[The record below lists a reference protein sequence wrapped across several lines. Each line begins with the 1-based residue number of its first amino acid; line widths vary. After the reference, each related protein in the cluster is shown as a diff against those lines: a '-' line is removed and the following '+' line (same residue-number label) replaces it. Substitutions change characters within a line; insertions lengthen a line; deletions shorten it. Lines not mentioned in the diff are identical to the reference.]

1 MSLYFISSLIYA
13 SVHARAYGP
22 KVIIYVT
29 QWVFYLWNF
38 QVLWAAI
45 FVTVTYLK
53 VYFCQMDKFQRR
65 DKGGPCNHELVID
78 NHPVGCCGV
87 SSDETLWYQKIYWLL
102 YTLATDVTILVVV
115 VYWSFIYAFDPVIE
129 GYAYANFVKHLIVG
143 IMAVVD
149 LFLTAIP
156 IRILH
161 FIYTIILGVVW
172 FIFSSIYLAAGGTDY
187 YGNRYIYK
195 FLNYGENVSFAVSMG
210 FVLTFVI
217 MPLIH
222 SFVYCIY
229 LLREGLLYL
238 ARKHFCSFIAGGFT
252 HEEINEN
259 DETEFE
265 LIELESTV

>member
-1 MSLYFISSLIYA
+1 MSLYFISSLIYT
-13 SVHARAYGP
+13 SVDARAYGP

-65 DKGGPCNHELVID
+65 DTGGPCNHELVID
-78 NHPVGCCGV
+78 NRPVGCCGV
-87 SSDETLWYQKIYWLL
+87 SSNETLWYQNIYWLL
-102 YTLATDVTILVVV
+102 YTLSTDMTILVVV
-115 VYWSFIYAFDPVIE
+115 IYWSLIYAFDPVME
-129 GYAYANFVKHLIVG
+129 EYDYANFVKHLIVG
-143 IMAVVD
+143 IMAIVD

-161 FIYTIILGVVW
+161 FIYSIIFIAIW
-172 FIFSSIYLAAGGTDY
+172 SIFSGIYFAAGGTNY
-187 YGNRYIYK
+187 YGSRYIYK
-195 FLNYGENVSFAVSMG
+195 FLDYEENPFFAVTMG
-210 FVLTFVI
+210 FVITFI
-217 MPLIH
+217 IIPLIH
-222 SFVYCIY
+222 SFVYCLY
-229 LLREGLLYL
+229 LVREGLLYL
-238 ARKHFCSFIAGGFT
+238 ARKHCCSFIAGGFT
-252 HEEINEN
+252 HEEMNEN